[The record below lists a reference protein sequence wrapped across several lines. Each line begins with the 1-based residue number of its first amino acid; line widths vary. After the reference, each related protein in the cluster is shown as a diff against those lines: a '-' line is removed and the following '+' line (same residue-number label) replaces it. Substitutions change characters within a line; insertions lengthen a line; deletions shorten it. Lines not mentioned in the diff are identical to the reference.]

1 MTRIGIYKGDDAAF
15 FGCDD
20 STLLDSLREAAEG
33 IAGCPVRKDD
43 PEPGIQATR
52 VAEIAVVPVE
62 DADTYQVK
70 AGDTETDKPATGRTP
85 NGQPG
90 SWAIQSLV
98 FSKEHYSLAQA
109 QGWIKSHKQF
119 GDYGVDETDT
129 SYRFRQYDPGY
140 FSRFRTFDLA
150 EGITAIY
157 GLVKQ
162 GDKRDTTDAEKDVSS
177 SMRDH
182 AAVQALNAQILKRK
196 IQLLAGT
203 EQLEK
208 ADEEEGE
215 ERFILGLVLEP
226 NDGDNGA
233 PMKPDT
239 QGDIYSA
246 ADIRK
251 SAHGWMERY
260 GSVDL
265 MHSWQ
270 ALGAKDVSIL
280 ESYIAPSNCE
290 IGEGDDAYQVVEGS
304 WLVALRVHSS
314 DIWEAIKAGEIGAFS
329 VGGNAVREEIE

>member
-1 MTRIGIYKGDDAAF
+1 VTNIGIYKGDDAAAF

-20 STLLDSLREAAEG
+20 SMLLVSLREAAEQ

-43 PEPGIQATR
+43 PEPGTQAIK
-52 VAEIAVVPVE
+52 VGEIAVVPVQDE
-62 DADTYQVK
+62 DAYHVK
-70 AGDTETDKPATGRTP
+70 AGDEETNKPATGRAP

-98 FSKEHYSLAQA
+98 FSKEHYSMDQA
-109 QGWIKSHKQF
+109 KGWIKSHKQF

-157 GLVKQ
+157 GMVKSE
-162 GDKRDTTDAEKDVSS
+162 KRDDAEAEKDVAASLQ
-177 SMRDH
+177 DH
-182 AAVQALNAQILKRK
+182 AAVQALNAKILKRK
-196 IQLLAGT
+196 IQLLTGT
-203 EQLEK
+203 EQLVK
-208 ADEEEGE
+208 SDQEEGE

-226 NDGDNGA
+226 NDGEDGA

-265 MHSWQ
+265 MHSLQ
-270 ALGAKDVSIL
+270 ALGAKEVSIL
-280 ESYIAPSNCE
+280 ESYIAPCDFK
-290 IGEGDDAYQVVEGS
+290 IGEGEDAYQVTKGS
-304 WLVALRVHSS
+304 WLLALRVHNE
-314 DIWEAIKAGEIGAFS
+314 DIWKAIKAGEIGAFS
-329 VGGNAVREEIE
+329 VGGKAVREEIE

>member
-1 MTRIGIYKGDDAAF
+1 VTRIGIYKGDGAAF

-20 STLLDSLREAAEG
+20 SMLMDSLREAAEQV
-33 IAGCPVRKDD
+33 AGCPVRKDD
-43 PEPGIQATR
+43 PEPGTQATR

-62 DADTYQVK
+62 DEESYQVK
-70 AGDTETDKPATGRTP
+70 AGDEETNKPATGRAP

-98 FSKEHYSLAQA
+98 FSKEYYSLEQA
-109 QGWIKSHKQF
+109 KGWIKSHKQF

-162 GDKRDTTDAEKDVSS
+162 GDKRDTTDAEKDVAASLH
-177 SMRDH
+177 DH

-196 IQLLAGT
+196 IRLLAGT

-208 ADEEEGE
+208 AEDEEGE

-226 NDGDNGA
+226 NDGDGGA
-233 PMKPDT
+233 PLKPDT

-280 ESYIAPSNCE
+280 ESYIAPCDFK
-290 IGEGDDAYQVVEGS
+290 IGEGEDAYQVVKGS
-304 WLVALRVHSS
+304 WLLALRVHSD
-314 DIWEAIKAGEIGAFS
+314 DIWKAIKEGEIGAFS
-329 VGGNAVREEIE
+329 VGGKAVREEIE